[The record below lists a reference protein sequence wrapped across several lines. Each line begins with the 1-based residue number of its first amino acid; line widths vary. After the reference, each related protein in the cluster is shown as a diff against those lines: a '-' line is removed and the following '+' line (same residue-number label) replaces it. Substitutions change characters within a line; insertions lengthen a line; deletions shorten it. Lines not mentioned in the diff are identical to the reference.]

1 MVTASAVMRAAI
13 TILPRLGRD
22 GLVALLVIV
31 IGTNLLDFVT
41 APASGSTPGA
51 PFALAALIRIGGVFW
66 VGYVIQHKLASGGRA
81 FAIGPAFWRFAA
93 LQIVTLVGMLIVR
106 LVLLRIV
113 PPAPTLVGEW
123 MANLTALAIWGIVS
137 IRLLAWNAAL
147 SLEAPFAAL
156 RGIWRGQRGHDG
168 AIAGAFIGLVLPAAA
183 FHLALTLVAVRMP
196 MAPQSRVTI
205 AVIDGLV
212 SALQL
217 TLTCAIGAIALRLAS
232 RTEPR

>member
-13 TILPRLGRD
+13 AILPRLGRE
-22 GLVALLVIV
+22 GLVALLAVV

-41 APASGSTPGA
+41 APAPGTTPNA
-51 PFALAALIRIGGVFW
+51 TFALAALIRIGCVFW
-66 VGYVIQHKLASGGRA
+66 IGYVVQRKLAGGDTA
-81 FAIGPAFWRFAA
+81 FAVGPALWRFAA
-93 LQIVTLVGMLIVR
+93 LQILTLLGMLVVR
-106 LVLLRIV
+106 LILLRIV

-123 MANLTALAIWGIVS
+123 MANLVALALWALIA

-147 SLEAPFAAL
+147 SIEAPFAAL
-156 RGIWRGQRGHDG
+156 PQVWRGQSGHDG
-168 AIAGAFIGLVLPAAA
+168 AIAGAFVGLVLPAAA
-183 FHLALTLVAVRMP
+183 FHLALTLVAVRMQ
-196 MAPQSRVTI
+196 MAPQSRITI

-217 TLTCAIGAIALRLAS
+217 ALTCAIGAIALRLAS